1 VEDDPDTAA
10 MLSLLLKNDGHQVL
24 VARTLHDAIAR
35 SDRRWDVV
43 ISDIGLPDGSGLELA
58 SQMVDA
64 AERPRLI
71 APERLPERQRHSQE
85 RSSGIR
91 RSPRSISTAS
101 EQLSKYI
108 FDVWSVR

>member
-24 VARTLHDAIAR
+24 DAQLRDAIAR

-43 ISDIGLPDGSGLELA
+43 ISDIGFRDGSGLELA

-71 APERLPERQRHSQE
+71 APERLRDRQRHLQE